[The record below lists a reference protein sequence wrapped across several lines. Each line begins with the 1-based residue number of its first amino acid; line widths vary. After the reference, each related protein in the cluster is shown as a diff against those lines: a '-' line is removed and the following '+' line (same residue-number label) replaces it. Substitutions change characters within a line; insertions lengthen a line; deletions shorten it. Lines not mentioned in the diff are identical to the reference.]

1 MACANRFAIITTP
14 EGVVLNPV
22 VLDALHSFG
31 WSFRPSQHC
40 LRNSPETILC
50 FRSNR
55 PLPTMEK
62 TSASLTTIGF
72 LISPLH
78 LKYYIAVELSATYAD
93 DPRQSQLSPTSPPA
107 CLEAVPEASCGYT
120 NRHQA
125 SGSFGGICKPK
136 QHGNANNT
144 CYALS

>member
-1 MACANRFAIITTP
+1 LACANRFAIITTP
-14 EGVVLNPV
+14 GGVVLNPV
-22 VLDALHSFG
+22 VLDALHSSG
-31 WSFRPSQHC
+31 WSFRPNRHC
-40 LRNSPETILC
+40 SRNSPETRLC

-78 LKYYIAVELSATYAD
+78 LKYYTAVELSATYVD
-93 DPRQSQLSPTSPPA
+93 DPRQSQLSPTSSRA
-107 CLEAVPEASCGYT
+107 FPEASCEYT